1 MQLRWSSYLAC
12 ILYRSPRQ
20 CLTSTYSHSHSLPL
34 ASPNNQTTS
43 TVNPPL
49 TYTSMY
55 VHAVSPSDTSAAQ
68 YEQATIQSTPMQI
81 YNPTPH
87 PHCSLWLM
95 IRYGSCKTRARIRML
110 RISAPFLHHFCA
122 LSWFGLWVL
131 LVLLLIGLGLGF
143 LLSLP
148 LYGDSVIL
156 STRDRR
162 LTDSVNG
169 QWRMLLFLIHVHD
182 VLCFYGCRG
191 LLYV

>member
-1 MQLRWSSYLAC
+1 
-12 ILYRSPRQ
+12 
-20 CLTSTYSHSHSLPL
+20 
-34 ASPNNQTTS
+34 
-43 TVNPPL
+43 
-49 TYTSMY
+49 MY
-55 VHAVSPSDTSAAQ
+55 VHVVSPSDTSAAQ

-110 RISAPFLHHFCA
+110 RISAPFLHHFCSAVLVRIVGFVGSFVDWAGTKFTPQFA
-122 LSWFGLWVL
+122 LVRG
-131 LVLLLIGLGLGF
+131 
-143 LLSLP
+143 
-148 LYGDSVIL
+148 SVIL

-169 QWRMLLFLIHVHD
+169 QWRMLLFLIHVLVH

-191 LLYV
+191 RDYSV